1 MNKLW
6 KILNAP
12 LIVVLIAFA
21 AWPILTVLSGGIA
34 VKLGIEQISGAV
46 SEGVIEPFTKMGI
59 EQDEKLKKEAMVI
72 NKIVVSNVGFAPTS
86 WPKKVKVIGT
96 LINNSNQTVK
106 SINITASFY
115 QGDKLVNVNEEW
127 LSKLKVIN
135 AGASSNFS
143 FKADVEE
150 GQGANNLKV
159 QIKVSDLEILE

>member
-46 SEGVIEPFTKMGI
+46 SEGIIEPFTEMGI
-59 EQDEKLKKEAMVI
+59 EQDEELKKEAMVI
-72 NKIVVSNVGFAPTS
+72 NKIEVSNIGFAPTS
-86 WPKKVKVIGT
+86 WAKKVKVIGT
-96 LINNSNQTVK
+96 LINNSSQTVK

-127 LSKLKVIN
+127 LSRIKVLK
-135 AGASSNFS
+135 AGASSDFS
-143 FKADVEE
+143 FQADVEE

-159 QIKVSDLEILE
+159 QIKVSGLEIL

>member
-1 MNKLW
+1 MNNLW

-12 LIVVLIAFA
+12 LIVVLIALA

-34 VKLGIEQISGAV
+34 VKLGIEQISEAV

-59 EQDEKLKKEAMVI
+59 EQDEELKKEAMVI

-86 WPKKVKVIGT
+86 WAKKVKVIGT

-127 LSKLKVIN
+127 LSQLKVIN
-135 AGASSNFS
+135 AGASSDFS
-143 FKADVEE
+143 FQADVEE

-159 QIKVSDLEILE
+159 QIKVSGLGILE

>member
-59 EQDEKLKKEAMVI
+59 EQDEELKKEAMVI

-86 WPKKVKVIGT
+86 WAKKVKVIGT

-135 AGASSNFS
+135 AGASSDFS
-143 FKADVEE
+143 FQADVEE

-159 QIKVSDLEILE
+159 QIKVSGLGILE

>member
-1 MNKLW
+1 MNNLW

-12 LIVVLIAFA
+12 LVVVLIALA

-59 EQDEKLKKEAMVI
+59 EQDEELKKEAMVI

-86 WPKKVKVIGT
+86 WTKKVKVIGT

-127 LSKLKVIN
+127 LSQIKVIN
-135 AGASSNFS
+135 AGASSDFS
-143 FKADVEE
+143 FQADVEE
-150 GQGANNLKV
+150 GQSANNLKV
-159 QIKVSDLEILE
+159 QIKVSGLGILE

>member
-34 VKLGIEQISGAV
+34 VKLGIEQISEAV

-86 WPKKVKVIGT
+86 WAKKVKVIGT